1 MFRRYWQDPGFW
13 KWWWRN
19 RVSDDARRGAGL
31 LGVVL
36 LLVGGW
42 LAADRLTSAGAE
54 TGASSYVL
62 ETTVGRVVTVREE
75 GKLVRKRG
83 AVIRRLLVRFPSRM
97 QTETRYQTQLVTV
110 GGETR
115 VVRQPVV
122 RYVARVRDRLL
133 NVNGRTSTVSETRL
147 VPTTTV
153 RTRTQTAIVTAE
165 HTVTDT
171 QTRTSERTITD
182 TE

>member
-62 ETTVGRVVTVREE
+62 ETTVERVVNAREE
-75 GKLVRKRG
+75 GKLVRKH
-83 AVIRRLLVRFPSRM
+83 VPVVRRVLVRVPSRVKA
-97 QTETRYQTQLVTV
+97 ETKHQTQLVTVV

-122 RYVARVRDRLL
+122 RYVPRIRDRLVT
-133 NVNGRTSTVSETRL
+133 VNGRTSTVSETRL

-153 RTRTQTAIVTAE
+153 RTRTQTAVVTAE
-165 HTVTDT
+165 HTVTET
-171 QTRTSERTITD
+171 
-182 TE
+182 